1 MGRITLHIVLMAAG
15 ALALAGCGFA
25 DSRSP
30 VPEFMRTKDSGPPP
44 LEPPPDVKQLVRG
57 HLDSVF
63 TAASAP
69 RDVQVSP
76 ARHNLRGAGWTAC
89 VRAELNSA
97 TGKPLGIQTYRIT
110 IDDGAIFDRQ
120 RVEGEDTCVSE
131 SFEPI

>member
-1 MGRITLHIVLMAAG
+1 MTTM

-25 DSRSP
+25 DSHAV
-30 VPEFMRTKDSGPPP
+30 VPEFMRTKVSETP
-44 LEPPPDVKQLVRG
+44 LEPVPDVKQLVRE

-76 ARHNLRGAGWTAC
+76 ARHDLRGTGWTAC
-89 VRAELNSA
+89 VRAELTSA
-97 TGKPLGIQTYRIT
+97 AGKPLGVQIYRID
-110 IDDGAIFDRQ
+110 INEGLILDRQ
-120 RVEGEDTCVSE
+120 RVEAEDTCLSE